1 MTAYMQQPKR
11 AHALQ
16 KWRGIALRA
25 WPMRNKQY
33 PQRITPAE
41 ALRLLP
47 TVRPR
52 DLKTAAVLCD
62 TYDAN
67 VSQNGSS
74 GGYGDLLELVALAYV
89 TGRAQGVHDERAR
102 RQA

>member
-1 MTAYMQQPKR
+1 MSKSQD
-11 AHALQ
+11 
-16 KWRGIALRA
+16 
-25 WPMRNKQY
+25 

-47 TVRPR
+47 TVRLR

-62 TYDAN
+62 AYDAN
-67 VSQNGSS
+67 APQNGSS
-74 GGYGDLLELVALAYV
+74 GGTWDMLELVALAYV

-102 RQA
+102 RRA

>member
-1 MTAYMQQPKR
+1 MSKSQA
-11 AHALQ
+11 
-16 KWRGIALRA
+16 
-25 WPMRNKQY
+25 

-47 TVRPR
+47 FVRLR

-62 TYDAN
+62 AYDAN

-74 GGYGDLLELVALAYV
+74 GGYGDQLELVALGYV
-89 TGRAQGVHDERAR
+89 TARAQGVHDERAR